1 MINRKIILSVFIT
14 LAVFFTIC
22 LIYAHYEY
30 KQLKVK
36 AIEIALKDIPE
47 EFDGHK
53 IYTTSGVGGGAF
65 EMFIRFFAQPE
76 IVVLKLRKVK

>member
-36 AIEIALKDIPE
+36 AIEITLKDIPE

-76 IVVLKLRKVK
+76 IVIFELKRI

>member
-22 LIYAHYEY
+22 LIYSHYEY
-30 KQLKVK
+30 KKLKVK
-36 AIEIALKDIPE
+36 AIEITLKDIPE

-53 IYTTSGVGGGAF
+53 IYTTSGVGGGA
-65 EMFIRFFAQPE
+65 
-76 IVVLKLRKVK
+76 LKCL

>member
-30 KQLKVK
+30 TQLKVK
-36 AIEIALKDIPE
+36 AIEIASKDIPE

-53 IYTTSGVGGGAF
+53 IYTTSGIGGGA
-65 EMFIRFFAQPE
+65 
-76 IVVLKLRKVK
+76 LKCL

>member
-36 AIEIALKDIPE
+36 AIEIASKDIPE
-47 EFDGHK
+47 KFDRKK

-65 EMFIRFFAQPE
+65 EMFIRFFVQPE

>member
-30 KQLKVK
+30 TQLKVK

-65 EMFIRFFAQPE
+65 EMFIRFFTQPE
-76 IVVLKLRKVK
+76 IVIFELKRIN